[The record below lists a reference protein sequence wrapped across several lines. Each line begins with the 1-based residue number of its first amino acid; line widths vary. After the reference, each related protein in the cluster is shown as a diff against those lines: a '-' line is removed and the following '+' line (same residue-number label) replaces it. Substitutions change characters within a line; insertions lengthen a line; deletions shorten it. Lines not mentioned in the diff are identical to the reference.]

1 MAIEIKVQLIGDKK
15 VAAKMKNL
23 KGFFNS
29 TELRVVLEDAKNRI
43 ISLASR
49 LAPRGL
55 THLLA
60 QISGDVLNFG
70 GSNPKIKVRSA
81 ARYARFVEFKTKPHR
96 IEPKDKK
103 SLFWYRYST
112 AKSSLFVRT
121 DAGATAPVGAT
132 FTFANSV
139 NHPGTRAQP
148 FMRPAVQTVQPR
160 LQQAILRVLREKMRA

>member
-1 MAIEIKVQLIGDKK
+1 MAIEISVKLVGDKK
-15 VAAKMKNL
+15 VVSKMRSL

-29 TELRVVLEDAKNRI
+29 TELRTVLEDAKNRI
-43 ISLASR
+43 INLASR

-60 QISGDVLNFG
+60 QISGDVLDFG
-70 GSNPKIKVRSA
+70 SKDPKIKVRSA
-81 ARYARFVEFKTKPHR
+81 ARYARYVEYPTKAHR

-112 AKSSLFVRT
+112 ARSSLFVRT
-121 DAGATAPVGAT
+121 DSGATAPVGAT
-132 FTFANSV
+132 FTFADSV
-139 NHPGTRAQP
+139 QHPGTKAQP
-148 FMRPAVQTVQPR
+148 FLRPAVKVVQPR